1 MLPIAAARTAEKSK
15 CIKPLE
21 GQSSEDNLTWL
32 GRAIKEVRTDFPQP
46 QASSGLIRLVLLG
59 GTDPV
64 SFRLRTAQAH
74 IRHDLTP
81 SSWSHVVLFHPKEA
95 SSVYEISL
103 QPPGGFQYPVPT
115 NGLQKGTIET
125 YRDRRL
131 YPNIALIGIR
141 SGEKLSWE
149 KIDWT
154 FRQCQKQRTAL
165 DAMELIVRWLAFVW
179 GAGRAGNPLLEGFGI
194 PSAAML
200 EVVFS
205 ALGYDLTPGLESRSS
220 CPEAI
225 WQAVNWWHEYYGQK
239 GTQQP
244 RCVHRVDHRL
254 VPESFEST
262 ESAVPK
268 SGSRQAPASPEPA
281 SAKPSAAPKAEPAEP
296 PRPAPSVRRA
306 RRATP
311 KRKRSR

>member
-21 GQSSEDNLTWL
+21 GTAGEDNLTWL
-32 GRAIKEVRTDFPQP
+32 GRALAEVKANFPQS
-46 QASSGLIRLVLLG
+46 QASSALIRLVLLG

-64 SFRLRTAQAH
+64 SFRLRAAQAH

-141 SGEKLSWE
+141 SEKLSWE
-149 KIDWT
+149 KIEWT

-225 WQAVNWWHEYYGQK
+225 WQAVNWWHDYYDQK

-281 SAKPSAAPKAEPAEP
+281 SAKPSAAPKADPAEP
-296 PRPAPSVRRA
+296 PRPAPSVKRA